1 MNRKVTIVFFFILVI
16 VLQNAY
22 AAVLLDRIVAVV
34 NNEVITWS
42 ELRNII
48 AHEGKNFLEKAP
60 ENQKEDIMKELEKS
74 FLNSL
79 IDLKIQLQEARRKG
93 LDVSAA
99 EINGAIADIKNKY
112 NITDE
117 KLMNS
122 LEAEGMSMAAYRTM
136 LGEQILLSK
145 VINFEVK
152 ANIVINDR
160 EIGDYYEANKDK
172 LGSSRGKIKIR
183 QIFFTLPKDSSQKPS
198 VEAKAHEVIQR
209 LERGEDFSK
218 LAGELSED
226 ANKQFGGDLGYIS
239 RGSALK
245 EVEDVAF
252 ALKPGEVSKPF
263 WSPAG
268 LHIIKLEDKIAAE
281 GLDKVKDKIKEILF
295 ENAFE
300 SKYHEW
306 KTGLK
311 ERAYIEMKL

>member
-1 MNRKVTIVFFFILVI
+1 MNRKVIKLLFVIVAI
-16 VLQNAY
+16 VLQNAH

-42 ELRNII
+42 ELRNLI
-48 AHEGKNFLEKAP
+48 AHEGKSFLEKAP
-60 ENQKEDIMKELEKS
+60 EDQKEDVIKELEKN

-79 IDLKIQLQEARRKG
+79 IDMKVQLQEARRKG
-93 LDVSAA
+93 LDVSNA
-99 EINGAIADIKNKY
+99 EIDGAIADIKKKY

-172 LGSSRGKIKIR
+172 LGSREKIKIR

-245 EVEDVAF
+245 EVEDAAF
-252 ALKPGEVSKPF
+252 ALKPGEVGKPF
-263 WSPAG
+263 WSSAG
-268 LHIIKLEDKIAAE
+268 LHIIKLEDKIDAE
-281 GLDKVKDKIKEILF
+281 GLEKVKDKIKEVLF
-295 ENAFE
+295 DKAFE

-311 ERAYIEMKL
+311 ERAYIEIKL